1 MKMRYLKK
9 LRICLWLIVP
19 LMFCVGCRDGVNQRL
34 ASIDSLMD
42 VWPMDTLAINSG
54 LAEVG
59 KDIDG
64 ASERNRMYWSLLSQE
79 YAFRRY
85 IPLHTDSVVRK
96 VVSYYDAQGTTQEKI
111 RAHYLLGG
119 VYADWNCYADAQ
131 VQFQKAI
138 SIYREDEQPAC
149 HDLMAKCFIQM
160 GEIYSYNTSWDLA
173 MQQYRHGMYYARLA
187 KDSARVLDAYMK
199 LSFCYREKGQM
210 DSLLIYSKIVRRGF
224 KGLGMNLR
232 ASRALLSMA
241 YAYTT
246 TQRYQKARECLEL
259 FERESGVV
267 KKDGTIKPDPFNQ
280 TYYAVKARYC
290 LATGDLDSARV
301 YYVRLSKSKQEAYR
315 LSGCEGLVRVYLQ
328 KNQVDS
334 VRKYFEIFNELQ
346 AVETLQRATE
356 QLQASHMHAEVKK
369 AEEAAERAEADSAR
383 KKQTIFGLL
392 ALFLATVLAS
402 GMFYRRYRK
411 RQERAASVMRRD
423 MTNLLIAKEQA
434 ERNLK
439 LLKSSNAEQ
448 KEAVA
453 HLQEMLC
460 YYEHLSNEYMMSCK
474 SADSIGGIENIL
486 GVFRQAA
493 DSGNHID
500 LQSSRWDDLQA
511 YLLFS
516 DSKFAQQLLLWRSSL
531 KIKERDFYICVLV
544 RLAFSA
550 HQIQVILRSSASTVS
565 MARMR
570 LLKKIFATEGG
581 AEEFDRRLRDWG
593 RQ

>member
-1 MKMRYLKK
+1 
-9 LRICLWLIVP
+9 
-19 LMFCVGCRDGVNQRL
+19 
-34 ASIDSLMD
+34 
-42 VWPMDTLAINSG
+42 
-54 LAEVG
+54 
-59 KDIDG
+59 
-64 ASERNRMYWSLLSQE
+64 
-79 YAFRRY
+79 
-85 IPLHTDSVVRK
+85 
-96 VVSYYDAQGTTQEKI
+96 
-111 RAHYLLGG
+111 
-119 VYADWNCYADAQ
+119 
-131 VQFQKAI
+131 
-138 SIYREDEQPAC
+138 
-149 HDLMAKCFIQM
+149 
-160 GEIYSYNTSWDLA
+160 
-173 MQQYRHGMYYARLA
+173 
-187 KDSARVLDAYMK
+187 
-199 LSFCYREKGQM
+199 M

-246 TQRYQKARECLEL
+246 TQRYQKARECLGL

-280 TYYAVKARYC
+280 TYYAMKARYC

-383 KKQTIFGLL
+383 KKQAIFGLL
-392 ALFLATVLAS
+392 AFFLATVLAS

-423 MTNLLIAKEQA
+423 LTNLLIAKEQA

-474 SADSIGGIENIL
+474 SADSIDGIENIL

-500 LQSSRWDDLQA
+500 MKSSRWDDLQA

-550 HQIQVILRSSASTVS
+550 HQIQVLLRSSASTVS

>member
-1 MKMRYLKK
+1 M
-9 LRICLWLIVP
+9 
-19 LMFCVGCRDGVNQRL
+19 
-34 ASIDSLMD
+34 
-42 VWPMDTLAINSG
+42 
-54 LAEVG
+54 
-59 KDIDG
+59 
-64 ASERNRMYWSLLSQE
+64 
-79 YAFRRY
+79 
-85 IPLHTDSVVRK
+85 
-96 VVSYYDAQGTTQEKI
+96 
-111 RAHYLLGG
+111 
-119 VYADWNCYADAQ
+119 
-131 VQFQKAI
+131 
-138 SIYREDEQPAC
+138 
-149 HDLMAKCFIQM
+149 
-160 GEIYSYNTSWDLA
+160 
-173 MQQYRHGMYYARLA
+173 
-187 KDSARVLDAYMK
+187 
-199 LSFCYREKGQM
+199 
-210 DSLLIYSKIVRRGF
+210 
-224 KGLGMNLR
+224 
-232 ASRALLSMA
+232 
-241 YAYTT
+241 
-246 TQRYQKARECLEL
+246 
-259 FERESGVV
+259 
-267 KKDGTIKPDPFNQ
+267 
-280 TYYAVKARYC
+280 
-290 LATGDLDSARV
+290 
-301 YYVRLSKSKQEAYR
+301 
-315 LSGCEGLVRVYLQ
+315 
-328 KNQVDS
+328 DS

-411 RQERAASVMRRD
+411 RQERAASVMQRD
-423 MTNLLIAKEQA
+423 LTNLLIAKEQA

-474 SADSIGGIENIL
+474 SADSIDGIENIL
-486 GVFRQAA
+486 VVFKQAA
-493 DSGNHID
+493 DSDNHID
-500 LQSSRWDDLQA
+500 LKSSRWHDLQA

-550 HQIQVILRSSASTVS
+550 HQIQVLLRSSASTVS